1 MRCPFCRHRG
11 NRVVDSRMSG
21 NGATIRRRRVCS
33 GCERRFTTYERV
45 EETPTMV
52 VKKDNRREPYDRNKI
67 VAGLTKACEK
77 RPVSTET
84 IAEISDRIEAAV
96 AERGASEV
104 PSTFIGAAVMNELHQ
119 IDQVAYV
126 RFASVYRSFKDIEEF
141 MHELEELIEH
151 RKREPAETTPPPEK
165 KRPATRSVAEPDERA
180 RGPRIQD
187 DSPRTQKPGTTE

>member
-1 MRCPFCRHRG
+1 
-11 NRVVDSRMSG
+11 MSG
-21 NGATIRRRRVCS
+21 DGATIRRRRICAS
-33 GCERRFTTYERV
+33 CGRRFTTYERV

-84 IAEISDRIEAAV
+84 ISAISDRIEAAV
-96 AERGASEV
+96 AERGGSEI
-104 PSTFIGAAVMNELHQ
+104 PSSFIGAAVMNELHQ

-141 MHELEELIEH
+141 MHELEDLIEH
-151 RKREPAETTPPPEK
+151 RKQNPLEPPRQFAK
-165 KRPATRSVAEPDERA
+165 KDRDDTSVKAGRD
-180 RGPRIQD
+180 
-187 DSPRTQKPGTTE
+187 